1 MQWFL
6 HRSSLL
12 DSLAH
17 VLQWC
22 LIQFVAHVRA
32 HRHPQVD
39 CSLHSL
45 NSSHTHQA
53 NMPTTGT
60 RASDSEEI
68 DTGAGNTD
76 MAPAPTTPGGTPL
89 PRGPPPPNPVHR
101 STGEDTHMEQAEDI
115 ETPATTISVNIPA
128 NTPHNPTHI
137 PANTQVHNPVQDLQ
151 PMAHRVAGA
160 VAQAFLEQG
169 VSLNVALA
177 YIPRQWWNMNSATIH
192 INYMTPAAA
201 LHPNA
206 LYFDNDEETEAVAT
220 GGTATGGATGATGST
235 DTHHA
240 AIVTGDTTVEHTAL
254 SSSTTIAAT
263 PKPKPRKSGPH
274 LIHSCGTSAVILATQ
289 CFLVWLCANATSVRH
304 MCRSVHRPNKV
315 PTGAQPDRS
324 PIAQPAH
331 TWPAQTGH
339 TEMAGFDLQSLQKGI
354 AMLLYVSDNA
364 ATCYPSTSRFS
375 TTRSARYTLCT
386 LAVVLAGVLQ
396 WHTYSYLITALLSTF
411 CSPMQDTWEALSGPL
426 HAYPLT

>member
-1 MQWFL
+1 
-6 HRSSLL
+6 
-12 DSLAH
+12 
-17 VLQWC
+17 
-22 LIQFVAHVRA
+22 
-32 HRHPQVD
+32 
-39 CSLHSL
+39 
-45 NSSHTHQA
+45 
-53 NMPTTGT
+53 
-60 RASDSEEI
+60 
-68 DTGAGNTD
+68 
-76 MAPAPTTPGGTPL
+76 
-89 PRGPPPPNPVHR
+89 
-101 STGEDTHMEQAEDI
+101 MEQAEDI
-115 ETPATTISVNIPA
+115 ETPAATISVNIPA
-128 NTPHNPTHI
+128 NTPHNPTQI
-137 PANTQVHNPVQDLQ
+137 PANTPVHNPVQDLQ

-364 ATCYPSTSRFS
+364 ATCYPSTNRFS

-386 LAVVLAGVLQ
+386 LAVALAGVLQ